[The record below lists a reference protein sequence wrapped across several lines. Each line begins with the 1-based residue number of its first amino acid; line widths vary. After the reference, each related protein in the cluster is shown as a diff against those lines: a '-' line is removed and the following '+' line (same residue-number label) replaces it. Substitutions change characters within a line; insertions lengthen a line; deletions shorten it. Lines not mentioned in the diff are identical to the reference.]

1 MICFG
6 GVGFAVGVQ
15 VGRLGFGSRVVL
27 NSSIKR
33 RGGATG
39 IDR

>member
-1 MICFG
+1 MIRFG

-15 VGRLGFGSRVVL
+15 VGRLGFGFCIFL
-27 NSSIKR
+27 NSSIER